1 MVILPPLAGGSW
13 RQGKEKPMMII
24 DKDTVS
30 ATMQKVAD
38 PKKISQAIKDV
49 KKMLEIKEALLWRSE
64 GMAPCCG
71 SLSSVS
77 AYLTR
82 EVSILENTLS
92 ALENNNTAQATDLL
106 QEYIKLLD
114 TSCDASQPN
123 YC

>member
-1 MVILPPLAGGSW
+1 
-13 RQGKEKPMMII
+13 MMII

-30 ATMQKVAD
+30 ATRQKIAD

-71 SLSSVS
+71 SLSNIS
-77 AYLTR
+77 AHLTR
-82 EVSILENTLS
+82 EISILENTLS
-92 ALENNNTAQATDLL
+92 ALENNNTALAADLL
-106 QEYIKLLD
+106 QEYLNLLD
-114 TSCDASQPN
+114 TSCESSQPN

>member
-1 MVILPPLAGGSW
+1 LEGG
-13 RQGKEKPMMII
+13 GKKKPMMII
-24 DKDTVS
+24 DKATVS
-30 ATMQKVAD
+30 ATKRKIAD

-71 SLSSVS
+71 SLSNVS
-77 AYLTR
+77 AHLTR

-92 ALENNNTAQATDLL
+92 ALESKDNSKAADLL
-106 QEYIKLLD
+106 QEYLNLLD
-114 TSCDASQPN
+114 KSCESPQPN

>member
-1 MVILPPLAGGSW
+1 MLIINRDSVNAT
-13 RQGKEKPMMII
+13 RQKI
-24 DKDTVS
+24 
-30 ATMQKVAD
+30 AD

-71 SLSSVS
+71 SLSNIS
-77 AYLTR
+77 AHLTR

-92 ALENNNTAQATDLL
+92 ALENNNTAKATDLL
-106 QEYIKLLD
+106 QEYISVLE
-114 TSCDASQPN
+114 TSCESSQPN